1 MTRDKDWEKFED
13 YIADKLKEIDPYARA
28 SKGSGNKGEKPD
40 IKTTCGLAIECK
52 QKSVKHVSINT
63 EIWKK
68 LLSEI
73 PLHVSR
79 IPVLA
84 LENKDKKRWV
94 ALDLDDFL
102 DLYIEYHQLKYGEQ
116 SV

>member
-1 MTRDKDWEKFED
+1 MSRDKDWHNLED
-13 YIADKLKEIDPYARA
+13 YIACRLTEIDRYARP

-40 IKTTCGLAIECK
+40 IKTICGLAIECK
-52 QKSVKHVSINT
+52 QKSVKHVTINT

-73 PLHVSR
+73 PSHVKR

-94 ALDLDDFL
+94 ALDLDDFI
-102 DLYIEYHQLKYGEQ
+102 DLYIEYHQLKYGE
-116 SV
+116 